1 MYMYI
6 HINIYMYIN
15 KYITCRQV
23 HTHYMN
29 VYVYIYIPRET
40 GPRTSIAVI
49 SIDKKLPWNI
59 LLTTKVK
66 REAAGRTFSKL
77 LH

>member
-1 MYMYI
+1 
-6 HINIYMYIN
+6 
-15 KYITCRQV
+15 
-23 HTHYMN
+23 MN

-40 GPRTSIAVI
+40 GPHTSIAVI

-59 LLTTKVK
+59 LLTAKIK

>member
-1 MYMYI
+1 M
-6 HINIYMYIN
+6 
-15 KYITCRQV
+15 
-23 HTHYMN
+23 
-29 VYVYIYIPRET
+29 YVYNLYR
-40 GPRTSIAVI
+40 GKQALHTSIAVI
-49 SIDKKLPWNI
+49 SIDKELPWNI